1 MVPGSGNGEF
11 TAYVEGTSTPLFP
24 FGFGLSYGTHS
35 LVGPVTVNN
44 SGLGDGSGGVS
55 VSACLAATADSPAA
69 NITVQLYARDPVLD
83 VVRPY
88 RRLASWTRVA
98 PPANSADVSPG
109 AAPCA
114 GGGAAPVEITFD
126 AFDALA
132 FYDPDAVR
140 RLHGGQYT
148 LYMGFNELDGEALV
162 ANLTVTSEQAAQL
175 TASCNASS
183 NSSNDKATPRRD
195 KSSAGPRASLSRS
208 AW

>member
-1 MVPGSGNGEF
+1 M
-11 TAYVEGTSTPLFP
+11 
-24 FGFGLSYGTHS
+24 
-35 LVGPVTVNN
+35 
-44 SGLGDGSGGVS
+44 
-55 VSACLAATADSPAA
+55 
-69 NITVQLYARDPVLD
+69 
-83 VVRPY
+83 
-88 RRLASWTRVA
+88 
-98 PPANSADVSPG
+98 
-109 AAPCA
+109 
-114 GGGAAPVEITFD
+114 EITFD

-183 NSSNDKATPRRD
+183 NSSNDKATPKRD